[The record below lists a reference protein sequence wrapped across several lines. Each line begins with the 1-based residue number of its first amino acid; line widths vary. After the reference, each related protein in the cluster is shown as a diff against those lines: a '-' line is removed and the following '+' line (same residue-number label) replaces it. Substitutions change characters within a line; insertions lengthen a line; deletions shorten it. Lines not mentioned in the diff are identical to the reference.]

1 MRVIGAD
8 HVRKSAYEEPSE
20 DQIWFVPGQFNIPE
34 MRSYLIERFNS
45 MGGVN
50 LIIIDTSAAYFL
62 GKDEID
68 NVEMGAHARMLRT
81 LTALPGNPCVIPLCH
96 PVKKVES
103 ADQLLPRGGGAFLN
117 EVDGNLTLFKKTDD
131 TVELDYTKMRGA
143 GFEPIQFKL
152 ERIEPPNLVDKKGR
166 KIPTIRAQ
174 AITEVQAQLI
184 KRTTRDVE
192 NRVLRGYLSN
202 PDVTH
207 VELCTINDWLDRHG
221 KPLKSKVTRAL
232 GALAKIGY
240 VRKQRED
247 EWSLTEKGKEEAR
260 KVALAARTASE
271 QAKQGNLL

>member
-1 MRVIGAD
+1 
-8 HVRKSAYEEPSE
+8 
-20 DQIWFVPGQFNIPE
+20 
-34 MRSYLIERFNS
+34 

-152 ERIEPPNLVDKKGR
+152 ERIEPPTLVDKKGR
-166 KIPTIRAQ
+166 QIPTIRAQ
-174 AITEVQAQLI
+174 AITEIQAQLI

-192 NRVLRGYLSN
+192 NKVLRGYLSN

-207 VELCTINDWLDRHG
+207 TELCTINGWLNRHG

-232 GALAKIGY
+232 GTLAKIGY
-240 VRKQRED
+240 VRKQRDD

-260 KVALAARTASE
+260 KVALAANRASE
-271 QAKQGNLL
+271 QSQQGNLL